1 MKANAAQSLIMINKQ
16 TKRKKK
22 DTQNKDETSEEI
34 VDDDLM
40 GRVRLDC
47 MLDIVQTREKGKI
60 GKTNV

>member
-1 MKANAAQSLIMINKQ
+1 MKANAAQQLITLNKQ

-22 DTQNKDETSEEI
+22 DEVPEEI

-47 MLDIVQTREKGKI
+47 MLDIV
-60 GKTNV
+60 

>member
-1 MKANAAQSLIMINKQ
+1 MLNKQ

-22 DTQNKDETSEEI
+22 DIQNKDETPEEI

-47 MLDIVQTREKGKI
+47 MLDIV
-60 GKTNV
+60 